1 MKKTIPS
8 LNGLR
13 ALSIL
18 LVVIGHTQVR
28 NFHLKNTTG
37 AQMGVTIFF
46 IISGFLIT
54 YLLMKEEQGND
65 GRISLKS
72 FYLRRTFRIFPV
84 YYALLLVYF
93 VLQVLGLLQFTSAS
107 WISSIT
113 YTKNFSHDSTDW
125 ETAHLWSLSVEE
137 QFYLVWPTVFYFFKR
152 YRAQFAMAVVAVVP
166 FVRGWGNYDVLH
178 LCTRADALMAGCLF
192 ALYYDQVSDFLN
204 TRARKLLVLPFAGLL
219 CCLFTKRIINVFFKD
234 SHHAEQVALAFG
246 GTCGTIALLCVGLIL
261 IISVNYTNNPWFR
274 FLNIPFMNYLGKL
287 SYSIYIWQQMFFST
301 KLWPASQFPWN
312 FIFMTVTAVLSYHLL
327 EMPFL
332 KIRDRFREQKKEPVS
347 ADAARLLVVKSGSE

>member
-18 LVVIGHTQVR
+18 FVVIGHAEAR
-28 NFHLKNTTG
+28 DFHLKDTTG
-37 AQMGVTIFF
+37 AQLGVTIFF

-65 GRISLKS
+65 GHISLKG
-72 FYLRRTFRIFPV
+72 FYLRRIFRIFPV
-84 YYALLLVYF
+84 YYALLFVYF
-93 VLQVLGLLQFTSAS
+93 VLQVLGLLQFTAS
-107 WISSIT
+107 SWLSSIT
-113 YTKNFSHDSTDW
+113 YTKNFNHNSPDW

-152 YRAQFAMAVVAVVP
+152 YRALFAMAVVAVVP
-166 FVRGWGNYDVLH
+166 FVRLWGNYDVLH

-192 ALYYDQVSDFLN
+192 ALYYDQVSDMIN
-204 TRARKLLVLPFAGLL
+204 THARKLLVLPFAGLL
-219 CCLFTKRIINVFFKD
+219 GCLCAKRLINILFKH
-234 SHHAEQVALAFG
+234 SHNAEKAAFAFG
-246 GTCGTIALLCVGLIL
+246 GSCGTVAVLCVGLIL
-261 IISVNYTNNPWFR
+261 VISINYTNNPWFR
-274 FLNIPFMNYLGKL
+274 FLNLPFMNYLGKL

-312 FIFMTVTAVLSYHLL
+312 FIFMGVTAVLSYHLL
-327 EMPFL
+327 EMPFV
-332 KIRDRFREQKKEPVS
+332 KIRERFRKQKKEPAS
-347 ADAARLLVVKSGSE
+347 ADGARVLVARN

>member
-18 LVVIGHTQVR
+18 FVLIGHSAVV
-28 NFHLKNTTG
+28 NFHLKDAIG
-37 AQMGVTIFF
+37 AQLGVTIFF

-65 GRISLKS
+65 GHISLKN

-93 VLQVLGLLQFTSAS
+93 VLQLLGLLQFTTGS
-107 WISSIT
+107 WISSLT
-113 YTKNFSHDSTDW
+113 YTKNFSHDSPDF
-125 ETAHLWSLSVEE
+125 ESIHFWSLSVEE

-152 YRAQFAMAVVAVVP
+152 YRVLFATAVVVVVP
-166 FVRGWGNYDVLH
+166 FVRGWSNYSVLH
-178 LCTRADALMAGCLF
+178 LCTRADALMVGCLF
-192 ALYYDQVSDFLN
+192 ALYYGQVSDMLN
-204 TRARKLLVLPFAGLL
+204 TRARKLLFLPAVGLL
-219 CCLFTKRIINVFFKD
+219 CSIFAKRIINAFFKE
-234 SHHAEQVALAFG
+234 SHQAEKVALAFG
-246 GTCGTIALLCVGLIL
+246 GTCGTITVLCVGLIL
-261 IISVNYTNNPWFR
+261 IISINYTENPWFR

-287 SYSIYIWQQMFFST
+287 SYSIYIYQQMFFSK

-312 FIFMTVTAVLSYHLL
+312 FIFIGITAVLSYHLL

-332 KIRDRFREQKKEPVS
+332 KIKDRFREKKKEPVS
-347 ADAARLLVVKSGSE
+347 ADAAPSFVN